1 MALVNLSLQSFFNSD
16 TDGDDRFV
24 RCAAFITRRLV
35 KAEDALQDMGLC
47 FEAGEAGSLAR
58 QFSKVEDGDDFA
70 SVWNDLTDWA
80 GADVYHNGKDQ
91 LLSRLPHL
99 PDRFAC

>member
-1 MALVNLSLQSFFNSD
+1 MALVNLSIHSFFNGD
-16 TDGDDRFV
+16 TDGDDRFMK
-24 RCAAFITRRLV
+24 CAAFIARRLV

-58 QFSKVEDGDDFA
+58 QFAQVEDSDDFA
-70 SVWNDLTDWA
+70 VVWNDLADWA
-80 GADVYHNGKDQ
+80 GADVSHNGKDQ

-99 PDRFAC
+99 PDRFSC